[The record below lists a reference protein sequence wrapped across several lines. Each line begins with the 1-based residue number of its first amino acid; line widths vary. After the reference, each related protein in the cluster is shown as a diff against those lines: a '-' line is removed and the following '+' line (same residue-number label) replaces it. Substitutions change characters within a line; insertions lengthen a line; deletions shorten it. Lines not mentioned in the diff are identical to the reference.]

1 MCGALNLKRGAY
13 YSWTKRVKSA
23 RKRED
28 DILAIEIKRVHKE
41 SGGTYGIRRIK
52 AQLDKDG
59 IRQEGWRLLDICKI
73 YLCI

>member
-52 AQLDKDG
+52 A
-59 IRQEGWRLLDICKI
+59 
-73 YLCI
+73 